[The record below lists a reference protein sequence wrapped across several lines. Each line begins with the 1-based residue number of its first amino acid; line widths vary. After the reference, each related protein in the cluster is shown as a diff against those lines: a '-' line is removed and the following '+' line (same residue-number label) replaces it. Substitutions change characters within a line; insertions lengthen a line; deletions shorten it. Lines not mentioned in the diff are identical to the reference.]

1 MIFFC
6 FFFIQLYS
14 LNIFQT
20 TGENNTLDIYIGISL
35 GGIWIFHRN
44 GQNLSVDP
52 DKNSKTTFQRK
63 LYLNF
68 DWLEIENLCFS
79 KHILCVAVRKSISLN
94 SKDKSRVKYKF
105 KMNDRKSYFAF
116 SLASE
121 HHKFYMKLRNSFIS
135 IKTLSD
141 EFNIPLTSLQRQ
153 NNLQTMTPLEEKDE
167 LNKNHSES
175 KSKSEP
181 ILSNEKPDKSQNK
194 PKTVR
199 SLKKSMLNDNKL
211 LKLKNKFLKRSKSS
225 AEIKPTST
233 NIIETKEEN
242 QNKEN
247 ECPRVIVV
255 ETVPKT
261 HTLNRNKVKMGTR
274 VFSTQF
280 LNKSIDN
287 IYANPMD
294 LYAIDIQGQDYGP
307 SGVKHSFKGI
317 DDDGISMK
325 STSVGS
331 IYFSNKIEKI
341 DENDEVPCVV
351 RKHLMFNKLH
361 NDHFVN
367 RNLYSIFRL

>member
-1 MIFFC
+1 M
-6 FFFIQLYS
+6 
-14 LNIFQT
+14 
-20 TGENNTLDIYIGISL
+20 
-35 GGIWIFHRN
+35 
-44 GQNLSVDP
+44 VDP

-79 KHILCVAVRKSISLN
+79 KHFLCVAVRKTISLN
-94 SKDKSRVKYKF
+94 IKDKCRRVKYKF

-135 IKTLSD
+135 MKTLSD
-141 EFNIPLTSLQRQ
+141 EFNIPLTNLQQQ
-153 NNLQTMTPLEEKDE
+153 NNLQKLTTLEVSDE
-167 LNKNHSES
+167 IMKSISES

-181 ILSNEKPDKSQNK
+181 ILSNEKTEKSSSK

-211 LKLKNKFLKRSKSS
+211 LKLKQKFLKRSKSS
-225 AEIKPTST
+225 AEIKRTIT
-233 NIIETKEEN
+233 KTTIDTKEEN

-255 ETVPKT
+255 DPIPKSQ
-261 HTLNRNKVKMGTR
+261 TLNRNKVKMDPR

-294 LYAIDIQGQDYGP
+294 LYAIDIQGQDYN
-307 SGVKHSFKGI
+307 STDVKHSFKGI
-317 DDDGISMK
+317 DEDGISMK
-325 STSVGS
+325 STSVRS
-331 IYFSNKIEKI
+331 IYFSNKINKF
-341 DENDEVPCVV
+341 DENDKVPCVI
-351 RKHLMFNKLH
+351 RKYKFN
-361 NDHFVN
+361 F
-367 RNLYSIFRL
+367 SIVLIFDAKILLTSRF